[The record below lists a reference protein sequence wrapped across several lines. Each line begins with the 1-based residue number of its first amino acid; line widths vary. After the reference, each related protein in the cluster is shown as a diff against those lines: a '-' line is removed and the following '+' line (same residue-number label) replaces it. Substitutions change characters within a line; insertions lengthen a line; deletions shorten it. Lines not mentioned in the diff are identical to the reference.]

1 MSIGTHDSLQPAS
14 RGVGPLL
21 QREYWAVIAGCRVR
35 PSALLDALSER
46 FWAFA
51 PSDVVSFTRA
61 DGTTSPLERGDILE
75 VLIRGA
81 GTSRVCVVERSA
93 QTLTLATMLG
103 HPEAGRI
110 TFGAY
115 RNPYGDV
122 IFHVRS
128 RARSSSRSRYAG
140 FLMIGEAMQT
150 ATWVDFVIAVA
161 RTFGDGVVGYVNA
174 ETTRFRGRSAA
185 EAEASA
191 SSEPATFLAEGD

>member
-1 MSIGTHDSLQPAS
+1 MSIIGTHESLQPAA

-21 QREYWAVIAGCRVR
+21 QREFWAVIAGCRVR
-35 PSALLDALSER
+35 PSGLMDALSER
-46 FWAFA
+46 FWEFA
-51 PSDVVSFTRA
+51 PPDMVSFMRA
-61 DGTTSPLERGDILE
+61 DGTTGPLQRGDILE
-75 VLIRGA
+75 VRIRGA
-81 GTSRVCVVERSA
+81 GVFRVCVVERSA
-93 QTLTLATMLG
+93 QTLTLETMIG

-128 RARSSSRSRYAG
+128 RARSSTRSRYAG

-150 ATWVDFVIAVA
+150 ATWVDFVISVA
-161 RTFGDGVVGYVNA
+161 RTFGNGVIGYVNA

-185 EAEASA
+185 EADAP
-191 SSEPATFLAEGD
+191 SEVATFLAEGD